1 VEAITETPVAIIP
14 LNAKLL
20 LFNSHLLPSN
30 KTKTKQ
36 KKLSNKEKHIH
47 KLCIRKSEYKRV
59 TNGDREG
66 MKVKQ

>member
-36 KKLSNKEKHIH
+36 KNSAIHINYALERVSIKELLTVI
-47 KLCIRKSEYKRV
+47 E
-59 TNGDREG
+59 RE
-66 MKVKQ
+66 

>member
-36 KKLSNKEKHIH
+36 KNSAININDALERVSIKELLTVI
-47 KLCIRKSEYKRV
+47 E
-59 TNGDREG
+59 RE
-66 MKVKQ
+66 

>member
-30 KTKTKQ
+30 KTE
-36 KKLSNKEKHIH
+36 KLSNKEKN
-47 KLCIRKSEYKRV
+47 
-59 TNGDREG
+59 T
-66 MKVKQ
+66 